1 MSKVAETIISML
13 DKGQSIL
20 DIAKFFGG
28 INELLDITKKYSY
41 LYAMIQ
47 TKLGGS
53 MDCSAE
59 GEDGEMVMFSLNFI
73 LTDLEAVDVDM
84 INHYDAT
91 VDIIIPEIKNSPALM
106 QMLLT
111 WLDDYLSDMGGEVAV
126 GSFNDNKLND
136 KMIWIYAESIN
147 GKSFKDS
154 IGIGRVRDEEVLRII
169 PEKYKEQ

>member
-1 MSKVAETIISML
+1 MSNFAERIIAQL
-13 DKGQSIL
+13 DKGVTIFE
-20 DIAKFFGG
+20 IARMFGG
-28 INELLDITKKYSY
+28 VQKLLDTSKKYPY

-59 GEDGEMVMFSLNFI
+59 DEDGELIMFSLNFI
-73 LTDLEAVDVDM
+73 LTDLEAIDVDDF
-84 INHYDAT
+84 NHYNAT
-91 VDIIIPEIKNSPALM
+91 VDIIIPEIQKSPALM
-106 QMLLT
+106 QMLLS
-111 WLDDYLSDMGGEVAV
+111 WLDDYLTDMGAEV

-154 IGIGRVRDEEVLRII
+154 IGRVSDEEVLRII
-169 PEKYKEQ
+169 PEKYKD

>member
-1 MSKVAETIISML
+1 MSYSKAIQKMIDEGNDILQVAKL
-13 DKGQSIL
+13 
-20 DIAKFFGG
+20 FGG
-28 INELLDITKKYSY
+28 INRLLELSKSDPY
-41 LYAMIQ
+41 LTAMIQ

-73 LTDLEAVDVDM
+73 LTDLESIDVDDF
-84 INHYDAT
+84 NHYNAT
-91 VDIIIPEIKNSPALM
+91 VNVIIPEIQKSPALM

-126 GSFNDNKLND
+126 GSFNDNNLNE

-147 GKSFKDS
+147 GKSFENIKS
-154 IGIGRVRDEEVLRII
+154 GVRDEVVLSII
-169 PEKYKEQ
+169 PDKYKDI